1 MAVNAH
7 LCWQFMGP
15 GLLCCVV
22 LCCGEV
28 GCLTDPGGVTQVI
41 VVFLGGMR
49 L

>member
-22 LCCGEV
+22 V
-28 GCLTDPGGVTQVI
+28 RCLTDPGGVTQVI
-41 VVFLGGMR
+41 VVFLEGMR